1 MLVDQAFL
9 GTGWGFPV
17 QFQSTSRGPVM
28 DSGETLL
35 RQAIHLTLNTLVGER
50 PFWPDMGSGLSAYSF
65 SDANEQSLAQLRQEI
80 ATVLLNHEPRIV
92 LESIDFDS
100 SELYDGVLLIQLN
113 YLVRQTNSRS
123 NMVFPFYLTEQSV

>member
-1 MLVDQAFL
+1 MLNQAFL

-17 QFQSTSRGPVM
+17 QFSNPATGPGM

-35 RQAIHLTLNTLVGER
+35 KQAIHLTLNTLVGER
-50 PFWPDMGSGLSAYSF
+50 PLSPNMGSGLSSYSF
-65 SDANEQSLAQLRQEI
+65 ADANEQSLSQLRQEI
-80 ATVLLNHEPRIV
+80 ATVLLNHEPRITLQT
-92 LESIDFDS
+92 LEFDS

-113 YLVRQTNSRS
+113 YVIRQTNSRS

>member
-1 MLVDQAFL
+1 MLEQAFL

-17 QFQSTSRGPVM
+17 RFRSASSGPVM

-35 RQAIHLTLNTLVGER
+35 KQAIHLTLNTLVGER
-50 PFWPDMGSGLSAYSF
+50 PLWPEMGSGLASYSF
-65 SDANEQSLAQLRQEI
+65 ADANEQSLAQLRQEI
-80 ATVLLNHEPRIV
+80 ATVLLNHEPRII

-113 YLVRQTNSRS
+113 YLIRQTNSRS